1 MTVKRLLIAVCM
13 VALSACS
20 VDKQTAPP
28 LTGPS
33 GLGLS
38 LDVRA
43 TPDSLTRD
51 GLSRST
57 IEVTATDG
65 SGKRISNLDLR
76 FMLSPSLGT
85 LTGAATTDASGRA
98 TATYTAPGNGGNTYV
113 TVTVTPSGNNFDNIQ
128 PRVITIQLLQDIGS

>member
-1 MTVKRLLIAVCM
+1 MTVKRLIIAVCM

-20 VDKQTAPP
+20 LDKQTAPA

-43 TPDSLTRD
+43 TPDTLTRD

-57 IEVTATDG
+57 IEVIATDG
-65 SGKRISNLDLR
+65 SGARVSNLELR
-76 FMLSPSLGT
+76 FVVSPNLGT
-85 LTGAATTDASGRA
+85 LTSSAKTDASGRA
-98 TATYTAPGNGGNTYV
+98 TATYTAPGNGANTWV
-113 TVTVTPSGNNFDNIQ
+113 TVTVTPSGSNFDNIQ
-128 PRVITIQLLQDIGS
+128 PRVITIQLLQNVGS